1 MEQRGAEG
9 ISMQETETVY
19 IAPNICKNYLMTPGF
34 NINSMAQKPG
44 GGGNYHIC
52 RYGMCHFFGVP
63 FFEQK
68 INFGVSFLVKSQ
80 VVINFWVS
88 F

>member
-1 MEQRGAEG
+1 MKVRD
-9 ISMQETETVY
+9 V
-19 IAPNICKNYLMTPGF
+19 PL
-34 NINSMAQKPG
+34 
-44 GGGNYHIC
+44 
-52 RYGMCHFFGVP
+52 FGVP

-80 VVINFWVS
+80 IVINFGVS

>member
-1 MEQRGAEG
+1 MCFHRFQIVPVLCERSVRFCEGQSRPLSAGGRGLLP
-9 ISMQETETVY
+9 Y
-19 IAPNICKNYLMTPGF
+19 IQAWDLP
-34 NINSMAQKPG
+34 
-44 GGGNYHIC
+44 
-52 RYGMCHFFGVP
+52 FFGVL

-80 VVINFWVS
+80 VVINFGAP

>member
-1 MEQRGAEG
+1 MKVRDG
-9 ISMQETETVY
+9 
-19 IAPNICKNYLMTPGF
+19 P
-34 NINSMAQKPG
+34 
-44 GGGNYHIC
+44 
-52 RYGMCHFFGVP
+52 FFGMS

-80 VVINFWVS
+80 VAINFGMS